1 MGPRFKTLFV
11 QFNFP
16 SLHQNQFCNMKT
28 KSLLIILIFGISQL
42 STAGIYMEFKFSFI
56 PGKTA
61 EKQTENHPALMGL
74 GNRTMKSWY
83 SDGNSR
89 VESGPVISQ
98 KMSDKDMPPGF
109 LDQLNKPMVL
119 ISLKNEPN
127 KSFSLDE
134 TTKSYSVIDKTPS
147 KIGRENKLENYSIV
161 DLGKETVNGYTC
173 NHLTIKEKGE
183 KSTMHFWISKDIK
196 GIQEFKKM
204 ATSFQIKDGL
214 YQALEAKKLDG
225 MMVRMK
231 SSVDDSGEMQ
241 IDLVKIEEVNVPASK
256 FSISGYTLKENPLLK
271 MGAGTGEELSAEE
284 KKMIS
289 DAVKGDAT
297 QIEFMENMIKK
308 IPAAQRKMMIE
319 QMGNSQK

>member
-1 MGPRFKTLFV
+1 
-11 QFNFP
+11 
-16 SLHQNQFCNMKT
+16 MKT
-28 KSLLIILIFGISQL
+28 KSFLILLILGMSHISM
-42 STAGIYMEFKFSFI
+42 AGIYMEFKFSFI

-61 EKQTENHPALMGL
+61 GKQTENNSALMGL

-89 VESGPVISQ
+89 VESGPIISQ

-127 KSFSLDE
+127 KSFSIDE
-134 TTKSYSVIDKTPS
+134 STKSYSVIDKSQS
-147 KIGRENKLENYSIV
+147 KIGQEKKFENYSIV

-173 NHLTIKEKGE
+173 NHLTVKDKGE
-183 KSTMHFWISKDIK
+183 NRVMHFWMSKEIK
-196 GIQEFKKM
+196 GIEEFKKM
-204 ATSFQIKDGL
+204 ASNMQVKDGL

-231 SSVDDSGEMQ
+231 SSVDEMGEMQ
-241 IDLVKIEEVNVPASK
+241 MDLVKIEEVNVPASK
-256 FSISGYTLKENPLLK
+256 FSLSGYMLKENPLLK
-271 MGAGTGEELSAEE
+271 MGAGAGEELSAEE

-297 QIEFMENMIKK
+297 QVEFMENMIKK
-308 IPAAQRKMMIE
+308 MPAAQRKMMIE
-319 QMGNSQK
+319 QMNKR